1 MEIIV
6 VVLAVIA
13 YLWWANRPSKQPDS
27 FLEKLGV
34 EHDPDA
40 KRREQSRK
48 TSIAICSAICAVLG
62 SFIGIAGFGGAI
74 AGTVP
79 GAIAGAYI
87 GYKIGHMLYPDKQTT
102 NASVKAIA
110 ICPACNK
117 KASVPV
123 GRKLLVKCPGCGR
136 QYEFG
141 P

>member
-1 MEIIV
+1 MEII

-13 YLWWANRPSKQPDS
+13 YLWWANKPSKPPDP

-34 EHDPDA
+34 KHDPNA
-40 KRREQSRK
+40 KKREQSRK
-48 TSIAICSAICAVLG
+48 TSIAVCAGICAILG

-87 GYKIGHMLYPDKQTT
+87 GYKIGHMLYPDKQETH
-102 NASVKAIA
+102 ASVKAIA
-110 ICPACNK
+110 TCPVCNK

-123 GRKLLVKCPGCGR
+123 GRKLLVKCPGCSK